1 MLGKLCAAF
10 SPLGTSLTQLYK
22 VPVVSFGLL
31 PNQKDT
37 LGLDVA
43 TPHCQRAT
51 PCLAA
56 TNPGILP
63 LIMVESGHS
72 TAFGAM
78 AANDVTF
85 FR

>member
-10 SPLGTSLTQLYK
+10 DPPATILIQLYK
-22 VPVVSFGLL
+22 FPMRSFGLL
-31 PNQKDT
+31 PNQKYM

-51 PCLAA
+51 PCLAVR
-56 TNPGILP
+56 TQGMVP
-63 LIMVESGHS
+63 LVMVESGHS
-72 TAFGAM
+72 TAFGVM
-78 AANDVTF
+78 AANGVTF